1 MSGGYE
7 VQLQISRQEDGLWRI
22 EVPGLRGCRADAPT
36 VEQAIADIQE
46 VIAMAVDDS
55 NENGWALPPTV
66 SPLTEGPVRAT
77 LPVAISEFGFARP
90 KPRGRRAKQPV
101 R

>member
-7 VQLQISRQEDGLWRI
+7 VQLQIGRQEDGLWRV
-22 EVPGLRGCRADAPT
+22 EAPGLQGCWVDAPT

-55 NENGWALPPTV
+55 NAGMGAPT
-66 SPLTEGPVRAT
+66 
-77 LPVAISEFGFARP
+77 
-90 KPRGRRAKQPV
+90 
-101 R
+101 